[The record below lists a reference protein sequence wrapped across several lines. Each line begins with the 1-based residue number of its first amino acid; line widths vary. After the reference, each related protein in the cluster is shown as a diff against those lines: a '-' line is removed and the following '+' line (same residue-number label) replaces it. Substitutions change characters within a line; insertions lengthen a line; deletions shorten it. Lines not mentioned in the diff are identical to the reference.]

1 MRHVDKLLLA
11 VTIVSTFALGAGC
24 SKPEPD
30 EPKSDFK
37 PAAPPPLP
45 PGPNKLEI
53 EDLAVGAGPE
63 AKKGDTV
70 KMKYK
75 GTLMNDKEFDHGD
88 SFEFTIGEGKVI
100 KGWDEGIPGMKVGGK
115 RRLLI
120 PSEKGY
126 GLAGSPPKIPP
137 NAGLKFEVELLEIK
151 GVTGPG
157 AGDAGKPDAKK

>member
-1 MRHVDKLLLA
+1 MGVGN
-11 VTIVSTFALGAGC
+11 GADT
-24 SKPEPD
+24 EPIQSAK
-30 EPKSDFK
+30 EPAMVESPTGLKYQ
-37 PAAPPPLP
+37 
-45 PGPNKLEI
+45 
-53 EDLAVGAGPE
+53 DLVVGTGAE

-115 RRLLI
+115 RKLVI
-120 PSEKGY
+120 PPEKGY

-137 NAGLKFEVELLEIK
+137 NAGLKFDVELLEIK
-151 GVTGPG
+151 GPADAG
-157 AGDAGKPDAKK
+157 AADAAKKEAPKGDAGKK